1 MYNWNQFWNTQK
13 TYGSRWK
20 SGDRSFGRPDYL
32 IATPLEQCR
41 FVMTKLDA
49 NKRSFPVDMWGNS
62 VRSSQYEALSHHYAT
77 QFWLEGQG
85 EYFDGYSIVL
95 PDEPNPVLLD
105 GHEYHVVGGVYENCV
120 NWHGRDCTLSTE
132 FIADRI
138 ALNYPLMWFTPNR
151 KGMCWAGLNATPII
165 GGASNSKKISSFDL
179 MIPITSCLARDKVT
193 ADFDD
198 GVDFLVPLPRNADQV
213 INKWFEKQE
222 AA

>member
-1 MYNWNQFWNTQK
+1 MYNWNKFWNTQRA
-13 TYGSRWK
+13 YGSRWN
-20 SGDRSFGRPDYL
+20 SRDGSFGRPDYL

-41 FVMTKLDA
+41 FVMTQLDA
-49 NKRSFPVDMWGNS
+49 NKKSFPVDMWGNS
-62 VRSSQYEALSHHYAT
+62 IGLNQCGTLNHYYAT

-95 PDEPNPVLLD
+95 PNEPNPVLVI

-120 NWHGRDCTLSTE
+120 NWNGRDCTFSTE

-151 KGMCWAGLNATPII
+151 KGMCWAGLSTTPII
-165 GGASNSKKISSFDL
+165 GGSSTSKKISSFDL
-179 MIPITSCLARDKVT
+179 VIPITSFFARDEVEANS
-193 ADFDD
+193 ADA
-198 GVDFLVPLPRNADQV
+198 VDFLASLPKNADQI
-213 INKWFEKQE
+213 INKWFTKQE